1 MLLSPVSTFRLHQLS
16 TGDDVTSKSYHDLL
30 PPTGFTALTAVPTK
44 SSKYYQYL
52 FTRVYLTTSQFKML
66 LGYSSYRNLS
76 NIYSSGPKNLACNL

>member
-44 SSKYYQYL
+44 PSKYYQYCSL
-52 FTRVYLTTSQFKML
+52 EFT
-66 LGYSSYRNLS
+66 
-76 NIYSSGPKNLACNL
+76 